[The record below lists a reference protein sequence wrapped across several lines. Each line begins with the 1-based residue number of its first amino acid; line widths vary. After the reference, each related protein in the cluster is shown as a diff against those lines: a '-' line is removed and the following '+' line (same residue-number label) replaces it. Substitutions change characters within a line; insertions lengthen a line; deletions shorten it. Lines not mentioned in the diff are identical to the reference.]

1 MNIKKMTLAALF
13 IALSYAGSM
22 LKIFGTVA
30 FDSLAG
36 YLCALILGPVYGAAV
51 GALGNVFTSL
61 LSGMPY
67 GMLSHIVIPAGMA
80 LTMFGFGTVY
90 NSLKNKNTAA
100 VKNYIITGITGLIL
114 NGPVCLA
121 ISAFF
126 LIPVM
131 GTAFVIALLP
141 MLCIGAAANII
152 LSIIIH
158 SMIHSRIEQ
167 LL

>member
-1 MNIKKMTLAALF
+1 MNIKKMTLTAFF

-36 YLCALILGPVYGAAV
+36 FLSALILGPVYGAAV

-67 GMLSHIVIPAGMA
+67 GMLSHIVIPVCMA
-80 LTMFGFGTVY
+80 LTMFGYGTVY
-90 NSLKNKNTAA
+90 SSLEKKHTGAA
-100 VKNYIITGITGLIL
+100 KNYIITGITGLIL

-121 ISAFF
+121 VSAVF
-126 LIPVM
+126 LIPAM

-158 SMIHSRIEQ
+158 SMIHSRIEK